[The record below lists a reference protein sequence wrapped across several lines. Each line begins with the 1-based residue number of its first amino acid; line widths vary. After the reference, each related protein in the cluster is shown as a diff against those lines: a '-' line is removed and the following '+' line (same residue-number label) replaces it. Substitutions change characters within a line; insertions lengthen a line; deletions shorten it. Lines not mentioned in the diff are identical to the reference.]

1 VERWRLKR
9 QFSEFEE
16 PVSEYGHPNDRDAQ
30 SDGYGRGR
38 PNAMKNFS
46 HGVLLFL
53 FDTPS
58 HDGSAVADR
67 MPSSAGSAFTMVT
80 MLVWAISY
88 IDLQHNFATLSQKHG
103 N

>member
-1 VERWRLKR
+1 MERWRLKR
-9 QFSEFEE
+9 QFSKFEE

-46 HGVLLFL
+46 HGALLFL

-58 HDGSAVADR
+58 HDGNAVADR
-67 MPSSAGSAFTMVT
+67 MLPSAGSALITCDFSR
-80 MLVWAISY
+80 LG
-88 IDLQHNFATLSQKHG
+88 DFLH
-103 N
+103 